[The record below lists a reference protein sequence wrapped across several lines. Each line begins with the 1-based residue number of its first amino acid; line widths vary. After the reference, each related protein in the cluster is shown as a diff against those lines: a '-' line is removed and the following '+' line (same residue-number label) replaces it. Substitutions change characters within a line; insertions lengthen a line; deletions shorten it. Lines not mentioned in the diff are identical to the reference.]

1 METSKPLWATCLCF
15 TSLTVRKHFQV
26 KFPVFNLCPLSLVL
40 SIRALEIL
48 THCYPFISIK
58 FLYMLMGKISLLWGW
73 SSTWKRISREVAD
86 ALCLSVFK
94 IHGLTGSWGSWELKC
109 QAVLCPSAER
119 GSWECPCGGVLDAQ
133 GPSGAG
139 PQRLLTVTSLSPAL
153 RHALVAATPLLSFS
167 TNSPGSDYSL
177 AVPAPVSGLEQ
188 KGSSAL
194 RPYSHLAM
202 CSPLGQIV
210 LQLFSA
216 PHCLL
221 IWPIHR
227 WDVSKALTKCK

>member
-1 METSKPLWATCLCF
+1 M
-15 TSLTVRKHFQV
+15 
-26 KFPVFNLCPLSLVL
+26 
-40 SIRALEIL
+40 
-48 THCYPFISIK
+48 
-58 FLYMLMGKISLLWGW
+58 
-73 SSTWKRISREVAD
+73 
-86 ALCLSVFK
+86 
-94 IHGLTGSWGSWELKC
+94 
-109 QAVLCPSAER
+109 LCPSAER

-177 AVPAPVSGLEQ
+177 AVPAPVPGLEQ

-202 CSPLGQIV
+202 CSPLGQTV
-210 LQLFSA
+210 LQLFNT
-216 PHCLL
+216 PHCLSAHL
-221 IWPIHR
+221 AHPSMGCAKSSNEVQVDNTHR
-227 WDVSKALTKCK
+227 SHVVYQAVISL